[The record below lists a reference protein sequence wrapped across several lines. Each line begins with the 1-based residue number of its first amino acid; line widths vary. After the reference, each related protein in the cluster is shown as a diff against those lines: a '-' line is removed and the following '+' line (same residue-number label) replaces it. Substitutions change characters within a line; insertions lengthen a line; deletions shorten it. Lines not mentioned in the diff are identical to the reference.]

1 MDQASL
7 IESYAD
13 PFLYRSS
20 RLWPWCSI
28 SGLCF
33 SEWYGSLTNGGNV
46 PFHSLC
52 ADSKSLLFFF
62 NPLRGGS
69 IFFLL
74 VFLFLALMSTVFYSS
89 MDGFYRSSGG
99 YQLLNQPDFI
109 LPYRRMIDGS
119 RIKGSSWYGCRSARC
134 PVCLYEPNK
143 QAYGYTVNPS

>member
-1 MDQASL
+1 MRWLEVS
-7 IESYAD
+7 
-13 PFLYRSS
+13 
-20 RLWPWCSI
+20 
-28 SGLCF
+28 
-33 SEWYGSLTNGGNV
+33 
-46 PFHSLC
+46 
-52 ADSKSLLFFF
+52 FFIR

-99 YQLLNQPDFI
+99 YQLLNQPDFL

-143 QAYGYTVNPS
+143 QAYGMGTQSTRAKAIYEEWRSQALSTNISKQSVDKPNLENQASDSQATISLWSNRNRIEL